1 MINRKAMITFFLV
14 LIFSVNLFAGGIIK
28 IKTIQEDGE
37 ETIGNIYI
45 QDGKM
50 RMEDNEDG
58 NKTIIIFDAEKNVV
72 IIMDPSEESY
82 IELDENF
89 GKQINKQMEDMLKNL
104 PEEQREAMKAMMNQ
118 QMGKKPKQSKPEY
131 KKVGNENFKGYNCEV
146 YEMVQSDNIV
156 EKTWVTDWNDM
167 KLKDE
172 YVKIF
177 KGMEKF
183 FSKMADS
190 MGDFGEMMGNELDTE
205 MFEKG
210 FPIKTIQYED
220 GKPVSTEI
228 VEEVSEKDLP
238 SSLFEVPENMTKKD
252 PYGDM

>member
-1 MINRKAMITFFLV
+1 MINRKTMITFFLV
-14 LIFSVNLFAGGIIK
+14 LTFSADLFAGGIIK
-28 IKTIQEDGE
+28 IKTIQENGE
-37 ETIGNIYI
+37 ETIENIYV

-50 RMEDNEDG
+50 RMEADEDG

-89 GKQINKQMEDMLKNL
+89 GKQINKQMEDMLKDL

-118 QMGKKPKQSKPEY
+118 QMGKKSKQSKPEY
-131 KKVGNENFKGYNCEV
+131 KKVGNENLKGYNCDV
-146 YEMVQSDNIV
+146 YETVQSDNIV

-183 FSKMADS
+183 YSKMADN
-190 MGDFGEMMGNELDTE
+190 MGDFGEMMGNEFDTE
-205 MFEKG
+205 MYEKG
-210 FPIKTIQYED
+210 FPIKTVQYED